1 MGIPEAD
8 AEPEGV
14 SLILPSFFPLFPY
27 SLIPYPL
34 SPYFFLF
41 VPLILLYL
49 FIPLE
54 KKSCLSL
61 SSLRSWR

>member
-8 AEPEGV
+8 AEPEGYPSSYLLSFPY
-14 SLILPSFFPLFPY
+14 SLIPLFSHLFPY
-27 SLIPYPL
+27 SLI
-34 SPYFFLF
+34 FFLF

-61 SSLRSWR
+61 SSLCS